1 MSNCYDKKGQQ
12 TKGCYVGVTG
22 GDECG
27 MNSKMRF
34 GCPKGGVPRF
44 MAPLPGSG
52 PVVKSAGCPSNPE
65 NGVCP
70 CTGEPICRCGEDAQ
84 CGGVEKF
91 ALLGTVRPSCYFPG
105 GPSSDVGV
113 GI

>member
-1 MSNCYDKKGQQ
+1 MSNCYDQKGQQ

-34 GCPKGGVPRF
+34 GCPKGGVPRS

-52 PVVKSAGCPSNPE
+52 PVVKSA
-65 NGVCP
+65 
-70 CTGEPICRCGEDAQ
+70 
-84 CGGVEKF
+84 GGVEKF